1 MDQTADRQ
9 QGTPPEKTAPAPR
22 PRENGRPSLAALV
35 DLTGS
40 TAVVTGAASGIGQAI
55 AFRLAEAGAKL
66 VLVDMAQERLARVAT
81 QLAALGRGA
90 EAHTVDLSD
99 RTAIEALW
107 RALADAPPDILVN
120 NAGIFPGRAFRRLD
134 HAFYRRML
142 AVNLDAVVWMCQG
155 MLDARG
161 RRGGTI
167 VNIASIEAV
176 LPFKDDMAAYSVSKA
191 GVIALTRALAREH
204 ARHGFRVN
212 CVVPGGIV
220 TPGTKRVA
228 LDVLRFRPGLL
239 KVGYDFQQRLP
250 AGRPGRPD
258 EVARAVLFLAS
269 PLASYV
275 HGTVLPVD
283 GGFLST

>member
-1 MDQTADRQ
+1 MDHAAGLRQATPSDKADH
-9 QGTPPEKTAPAPR
+9 APR
-22 PRENGRPSLAALV
+22 PRENGRPNLAALI

-40 TAVVTGAASGIGQAI
+40 TAVVTGAASGIGRAI
-55 AFRLAEAGAKL
+55 ASRLAEAGANL
-66 VLVDMAQERLARVAT
+66 VLVDMAQDRMARVAAE
-81 QLAALGRGA
+81 LAAHGRGVA
-90 EAHTVDLSD
+90 AHTVDLSD
-99 RTAIEALW
+99 KAAIDALW

-134 HAFYRRML
+134 DAFYRRML

-161 RRGGTI
+161 RHGGVI